1 MKWNIWSAFFCGALE
16 WGDRN
21 VQYDILTL
29 KFWTLQLA
37 IERPV
42 LRKAK
47 RKKMYSFLNDWN
59 YTITLI
65 GVNHLVTIPF
75 TSQPTIF
82 YDSAG
87 SYGSPYGS
95 YHVFSVLAPGSNTHD
110 DFRLRTAIC
119 KCNLKTHFEMNW
131 SLNMSRNSLPKP
143 VVKQHMIARWRWF
156 LKNRLYKCISPRV
169 CQENFF
175 NLSVL
180 IKISF

>member
-1 MKWNIWSAFFCGALE
+1 MICFFLWGSWMRRSQCLIRNIDFEVLNAPI
-16 WGDRN
+16 GDR
-21 VQYDILTL
+21 
-29 KFWTLQLA
+29 
-37 IERPV
+37 
-42 LRKAK
+42 KAGFK
-47 RKKMYSFLNDWN
+47 KSKEEKMYSFLNDWN

-75 TSQPTIF
+75 TSQPTIL

-87 SYGSPYGS
+87 PYGSPYGS

-156 LKNRLYKCISPRV
+156 LKIGYINAYLPERV
-169 CQENFF
+169 KKTF
-175 NLSVL
+175 L
-180 IKISF
+180 IFQF